1 MNTKLNFNVV
11 FISNLILTLNV
22 KTGKLLTTTGEIF
35 GFRCSIL
42 IVRLLIRFMLN
53 EAWNLFPYSEILS
66 DIHGHL
72 KKNLPLSEL
81 NPLNRNPPFLH
92 STLTHSAVLPTIQ
105 LFLILKLEV
114 ASHDKIVSII
124 LLTCNPDGLL
134 RNDKVMMGQVHVH
147 ARRRTALEYRCW
159 CESGQLVWRREAR
172 S

>member
-1 MNTKLNFNVV
+1 
-11 FISNLILTLNV
+11 
-22 KTGKLLTTTGEIF
+22 
-35 GFRCSIL
+35 
-42 IVRLLIRFMLN
+42 MLN

-72 KKNLPLSEL
+72 KKNLPHSEL

-92 STLTHSAVLPTIQ
+92 STLTHSASCSSNNSTVPNI
-105 LFLILKLEV
+105 KLEV

-172 S
+172 SWYFWETRWSIGDGWSNFVQQYPLKWEWWTCLWRMIGRKVLGC